1 MKRIIASLL
10 LLACFGW
17 AGAQTL
23 NVVTGDVTY
32 AFTCDQTDDMEF
44 TGTQSVTICDREFL
58 INDIAQMFTTDDGK
72 DDNTI
77 SVSYE
82 GSTAKVVVA
91 GNIAQYINAE
101 VRGAHVSIIADE
113 LLPDEVTY
121 TLQGMSDNGSFFMDG
136 DRKAVFILNG
146 LQLTCADSAAVNIQ
160 CGKLITMVLA
170 EGTQNSLTDGLASVE
185 DNGSDSHKAPLVI
198 NGHSEWEGSGNLTLY
213 GNAKH
218 GLFADEY
225 VLLNSGLGNITVAT
239 AVGDGLHVNEFL
251 QMEGGTV
258 NISCS
263 GDGIDVGAKAN
274 STDEK
279 NGRLMI
285 AGGSLSVQ
293 TPGVDVKGMKCDAQ
307 MLISGGTTSV
317 TATGDG
323 SKGLSA
329 TGSISVSGGKT
340 TVVTTGNIATIQ
352 NDEKKPHG
360 VKSAGDITLSG
371 GEIYVAAGADGGKA
385 FDTDTYIYTNGAVV
399 MGIGGKAS
407 TPSSLS
413 THSFNKYKDVNVA
426 AGSTLTYDGVSFT
439 VPSIYKNASAKIL
452 VSK

>member
-1 MKRIIASLL
+1 MKRIFASLL

-17 AGAQTL
+17 VGAQTL
-23 NVVTGDVTY
+23 NVVAGDVTY
-32 AFTCDQTDDMEF
+32 AFSSDQTDDMMF

-58 INDIAQMFTTDDGK
+58 INDITQMFTTNDEV

-82 GSTAKVVVA
+82 GPKAKVVVA

-101 VRGAHVSIIADE
+101 VCGAHISIIADE

-121 TLQGMSDNGSFFMDG
+121 TLQGVSDDGSFFMDG
-136 DRKAVFILNG
+136 GRKAVFILNG

-170 EGTQNSLTDGLASVE
+170 EGTVNELTDGLTSVA
-185 DNGSDSHKAPLVI
+185 DDGSDSHKAPLVI
-198 NGHSEWEGSGNLTLY
+198 NGHSEWEGSGNLTLN
-213 GNAKH
+213 GNVKH

-225 VLLNSGLGNITVAT
+225 VLLNNGLGNITVAT
-239 AVGDGLHVNEFL
+239 AVGDGFHVNEYFL
-251 QMEGGTV
+251 MQGGTV
-258 NISCS
+258 NITAT
-263 GDGIDVGAKAN
+263 GDGIDVGAKSSGDA
-274 STDEK
+274 EE
-279 NGRLMI
+279 NGQLI
-285 AGGSLSVQ
+285 IEGGTLSVQ
-293 TPGVDVKGMKCDAQ
+293 TTGVDVKGMKCDAQ

-340 TVVTTGNIATIQ
+340 TVVTTGKIATIL

-360 VKSAGDITLSG
+360 VKSAGDINLSG

-413 THSFNKYKDVNVA
+413 THSFNKYKDVNVKG
-426 AGSTLTYDGVSFT
+426 GSTLNYDGVSFT
-439 VPSIYKNASAKIL
+439 VPSIYSNSSAKIL